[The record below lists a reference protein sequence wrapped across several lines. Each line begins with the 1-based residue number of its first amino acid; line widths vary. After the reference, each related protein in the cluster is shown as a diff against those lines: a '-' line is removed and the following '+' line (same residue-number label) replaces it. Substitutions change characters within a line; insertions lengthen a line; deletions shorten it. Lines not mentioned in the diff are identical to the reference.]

1 MIDTGMAV
9 AMAVSVWM
17 VYLGEFVKSTLRV
30 RSALLD
36 AKDLIWGRCSSRI
49 REVRPGGV
57 IRIILIRSIGAD
69 SCVTLPLWA
78 SWFGLSN

>member
-1 MIDTGMAV
+1 MIDTRMAV

-17 VYLGEFVKSTLRV
+17 VYLDEFVESMLRV

-36 AKDLIWGRCSSRI
+36 AEDLVWGRCISRI

-57 IRIILIRSIGAD
+57 IRIILIRPVGVNG
-69 SCVTLPLWA
+69 CVTLPLLA
-78 SWFGLSN
+78 SCFGLSY